1 MKKHRTIGETKK
13 TPTLQSGKKWNKEAN
28 KMKWITAEKKPE
40 ENAESND
47 SEILIN
53 QSIPIS
59 KYLVHKNNSF

>member
-1 MKKHRTIGETKK
+1 MEQGSKQNEMNNSRKK
-13 TPTLQSGKKWNKEAN
+13 S
-28 KMKWITAEKKPE
+28 E